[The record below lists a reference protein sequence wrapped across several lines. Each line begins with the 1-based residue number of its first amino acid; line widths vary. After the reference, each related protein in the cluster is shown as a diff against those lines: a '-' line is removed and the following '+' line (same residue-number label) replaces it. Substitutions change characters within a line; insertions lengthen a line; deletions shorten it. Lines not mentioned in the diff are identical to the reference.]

1 MRENTYKMN
10 IAYDKVSAKI
20 LKMSGDRSDW
30 FNLPFILI
38 NKFWRLCALVKY
50 QVVESLR

>member
-20 LKMSGDRSDW
+20 LKMSGDHFDKSL
-30 FNLPFILI
+30 FYIILTAVSY
-38 NKFWRLCALVKY
+38 N
-50 QVVESLR
+50 